1 MEYLVAI
8 DGRSPFGAFLLSLKN
23 KIGGASG
30 WMEQA
35 NQSHPVIVA
44 TDIDWSL
51 LPAFVRMTHIRNPG
65 TDSPQPVEL
74 VVPAAS
80 LIAVMPKADPASQ
93 PHGEQQTPPAPLH

>member
-1 MEYLVAI
+1 MEYVVAI

-44 TDIDWSL
+44 TDMDWSL
-51 LPAFVRMTHIRNPG
+51 LPAFVRMTHIRNPN
-65 TDSPQPVEL
+65 TDNPLPVEL
-74 VVPAAS
+74 VVPAAVV
-80 LIAVMPKADPASQ
+80 LAVHPKADPANQ
-93 PHGEQQTPPAPLH
+93 QHGEQQTPGASIH

>member
-8 DGRSPFGAFLLSLKN
+8 DGRSPLGAFFLSLRG
-23 KIGGASG
+23 KIGGATTH
-30 WMEQA
+30 MEA
-35 NQSHPVIVA
+35 NSVMHPVIVA